1 MDLAQLHKPLLK
13 RGGTKEMD
21 DDSSEQKVDRSV
33 VAEIVSSYVA
43 KNSIA
48 IDQIGGL
55 IASVH
60 RTLSGLGTNAPATTT
75 SAEGLTPAVSI
86 RRSVQPDYVVCLEC
100 GFRGQILR
108 RHLLTAHGLEPA
120 AYRTRWKLA
129 SDHPLAAPAY
139 SASRSVMAK
148 QLGLGRKPAAAEMPA
163 APRRPGRPRRPT
175 TS

>member
-1 MDLAQLHKPLLK
+1 MA
-13 RGGTKEMD
+13 E
-21 DDSSEQKVDRSV
+21 DSSIEKVNPGL
-33 VAEIVSSYVA
+33 VAEIVSRYVA

-60 RTLSGLGTNAPATTT
+60 RTLSGLGPNAPAATPE
-75 SAEGLTPAVSI
+75 AEKLTPAVSI

-100 GFRGQILR
+100 GFRGKILR

-120 AYRTRWKLA
+120 AYRGRWKLA
-129 SDHPLAAPAY
+129 IDHPLTAPAY

>member
-1 MDLAQLHKPLLK
+1 
-13 RGGTKEMD
+13 MD

-60 RTLSGLGTNAPATTT
+60 RTLSGLGTNAPATTP

-108 RHLLTAHGLEPA
+108 RHLLHCTWARTGGVSDPLETGERSSADRAGLFGEPLGDGKTARARPQAGGGRNARCAKATGPP
-120 AYRTRWKLA
+120 TA
-129 SDHPLAAPAY
+129 SDHEL
-139 SASRSVMAK
+139 V
-148 QLGLGRKPAAAEMPA
+148 
-163 APRRPGRPRRPT
+163 
-175 TS
+175 